1 MFPPSSSRLH
11 PKRAHRARGADR
23 GERVRQRSRLP
34 LIAGAVVAALACSPS
49 STDSLPSGGGHG
61 GGSASTGVAGAGATA
76 GATGGTSVST
86 GGDGAAGKGGSNGVA
101 GTGGSAGVAG
111 GDAGT
116 GGEGARGGSGGGGTS
131 GRGGT
136 AGSSTGGQSGVG
148 GVAGTAGAIGSGG
161 ASGAAGRGGSAGGG
175 RGGAGGGRGGSGGA
189 SAVTGPVLVST
200 IDLKDA
206 SGCPGLRIG
215 DINGDGRMEIV
226 VGQPV
231 DQATLDSYTP
241 QVVAAVTAFDL
252 KGNVLW
258 QYGKPNAF
266 HTASSDIP
274 IQVYD
279 LDGDGKAEVFANM
292 SRTEMT
298 VLDGTTGQLVRKIP
312 LPAAGAN
319 DSIAYTNLR
328 GTTWPQDMI
337 VKTRY
342 GQFWAITG
350 IDSSKGPAGTVL
362 WNHRKGPDTGFSDL
376 STGHYPLVYDWNGDG
391 KDELMG
397 GYDFMDST
405 GKTLWSATTLEL
417 HADAIAT
424 ADIDGNP
431 ANGKEIVIC
440 GDVAAAFDWK
450 TGTRLWQDTHST
462 EVQQLGIGNYRP
474 DIAGLEVVLL
484 DRLRTQA
491 LGLKSN
497 NILLDG
503 RGNLIWKED
512 RPNNSGWLTVTENL
526 NNWDGNGSDFIFSY
540 RRGSGGGYLYD
551 GSMKTVA
558 TFPYP
563 GTNTEQNFAAHADLC
578 GDEREEVIIY
588 DENKAWI
595 YSNGG
600 CDLDA
605 PPSKPSQPQQYHLYN
620 WSIYTGWITPDQRF
634 YTPGSKQ

>member
-1 MFPPSSSRLH
+1 MSPIRSI
-11 PKRAHRARGADR
+11 RAR
-23 GERVRQRSRLP
+23 ERLRLP
-34 LIAGAVVAALACSPS
+34 FIAGAVVAALACSPS
-49 STDSLPSGGGHG
+49 SSDAPPSTGGHG
-61 GGSASTGVAGAGATA
+61 GGSGSTATAGAGGAAGANGGAAAGLGAGGAAGSAGSTSSGGSIGTGGSGGVAGSIGAGGSGGMAGGNAGSGGEGAHAGAGA
-76 GATGGTSVST
+76 GGVS
-86 GGDGAAGKGGSNGVA
+86 GRGGAAGGARGGQSGAGGTAGISGTA
-101 GTGGSAGVAG
+101 GTTGTAGSAGAAG
-111 GDAGT
+111 GRGGGAG
-116 GGEGARGGSGGGGTS
+116 GRGGSGGGG
-131 GRGGT
+131 
-136 AGSSTGGQSGVG
+136 
-148 GVAGTAGAIGSGG
+148 
-161 ASGAAGRGGSAGGG
+161 
-175 RGGAGGGRGGSGGA
+175 
-189 SAVTGPVLVST
+189 TGPVLVST
-200 IDLKDA
+200 IDLKNA

-231 DQATLDSYTP
+231 DQASLDSYTP

-298 VLDGTTGQLVRKIP
+298 VLDGTTGTLVRKIP

-319 DSIAYTNLR
+319 DSIAFTNLR
-328 GTTWPQDMI
+328 GTTWPQDNI

-391 KDELMG
+391 KDEVMG

-405 GKTLWSATTLEL
+405 GKTLWSATTLKL

-424 ADIDGNP
+424 ADLDGNP

-450 TGTRLWQDTHST
+450 
-462 EVQQLGIGNYRP
+462 
-474 DIAGLEVVLL
+474 
-484 DRLRTQA
+484 
-491 LGLKSN
+491 
-497 NILLDG
+497 
-503 RGNLIWKED
+503 
-512 RPNNSGWLTVTENL
+512 
-526 NNWDGNGSDFIFSY
+526 
-540 RRGSGGGYLYD
+540 
-551 GSMKTVA
+551 
-558 TFPYP
+558 
-563 GTNTEQNFAAHADLC
+563 
-578 GDEREEVIIY
+578 
-588 DENKAWI
+588 
-595 YSNGG
+595 
-600 CDLDA
+600 
-605 PPSKPSQPQQYHLYN
+605 
-620 WSIYTGWITPDQRF
+620 
-634 YTPGSKQ
+634 